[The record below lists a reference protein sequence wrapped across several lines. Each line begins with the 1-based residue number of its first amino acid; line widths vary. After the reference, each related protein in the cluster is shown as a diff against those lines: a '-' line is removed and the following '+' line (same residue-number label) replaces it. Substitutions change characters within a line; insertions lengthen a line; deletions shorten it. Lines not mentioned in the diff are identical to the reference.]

1 MDKDAE
7 EQLRLI
13 REGTVE
19 LFTDEDLREKLEE
32 AVENDE
38 PLRVKLGVDPTAT
51 DLHLGHY
58 VVFRKLAQFQELG
71 HRVVFIIGD
80 FTARI
85 GDPSDKDDTRPT
97 LSKEEVEA
105 NAETFLDQVR
115 QALNM
120 DRVDVRYNSD
130 WLEPLGFEDVLN
142 LTSRLTVSRFM
153 EHEKFRE
160 RFEGSRS
167 IRLHEF
173 LYPVMQAYDSVA
185 IEADVEIGGTDQ
197 TFNLLVARDM
207 MKKEGL
213 DPQVAL
219 TVPLLVGLDG
229 SRKMSKSLGNHI
241 GIKEEP
247 YEMFSKIM
255 SIPDQLMEDYFTFL
269 TDVREEQYRKLVE
282 SEDNPMEVK
291 KKLAGKVV
299 EDVFDSTEVARDA
312 HDRWVTVFSERETPD
327 DLREVNVRELVE
339 DGNGEVPL
347 LDLVRYCE
355 FLDSNN
361 QRRRMINQG
370 AVRVNDEK
378 IQNPKESVKVEEGD
392 VLRVGKKRRMVRL
405 TFGEGE

>member
-1 MDKDAE
+1 MDKDAQQQFE
-7 EQLRLI
+7 KLRK
-13 REGTVE
+13 GTVE
-19 LFTDEDLREKLEE
+19 IFTQDNLIEKLSRSVEE
-32 AVENDE
+32 GE

-58 VVFRKLAQFQELG
+58 VVFRKLAEFQELG
-71 HRVVFIIGD
+71 HRVVLIIGD

-85 GDPSDKDDTRPT
+85 GDPSDKDETRPT
-97 LSKEEVEA
+97 LSKEEVEE
-105 NAETFLDQVR
+105 NAEEFLEQVG
-115 QALNM
+115 QALDM
-120 DRVDVRYNSD
+120 DRVEVRYNSD
-130 WLEPLGFEDVLN
+130 WLEPLGFGDVLN

-160 RFEGSRS
+160 RFEGNRS

-185 IEADVEIGGTDQ
+185 IEADVELGGTDQ

-213 DPQVAL
+213 EPQVAL

-241 GIKEEP
+241 GIKEDP

-255 SIPDQLMEDYFTFL
+255 SIPDALMEDYFTYL
-269 TDVREEQYRKLVE
+269 TDVREDQYRKLME
-282 SEDNPMEVK
+282 SEDNPMDVK

-299 EDVFDSTEVARDA
+299 EDVFDSTDIAREA
-312 HDRWVTVFSERETPD
+312 HDRWVTVFSERQTPD
-327 DLREVNVRELVE
+327 DLREVNVEELVE
-339 DGNGEVPL
+339 RENGSIPL
-347 LDLVRYCE
+347 LDLIRYCD
-355 FLDSNN
+355 FVDSNN
-361 QRRRMINQG
+361 QGRRLIDQG
-370 AVRVNDEK
+370 AVRINDEK
-378 IQNPKESVKVEEGD
+378 IQNPKEPIDVEEGD

-405 TFGEGE
+405 TLGE